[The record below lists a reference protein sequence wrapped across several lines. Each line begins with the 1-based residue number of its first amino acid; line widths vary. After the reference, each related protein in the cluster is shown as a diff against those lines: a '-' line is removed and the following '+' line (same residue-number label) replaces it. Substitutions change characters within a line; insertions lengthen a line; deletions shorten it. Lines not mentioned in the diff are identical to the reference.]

1 MNDKVIMTAEEED
14 KNAGVTRDING
25 NVISEA
31 TDNNKLYNL
40 ELIKREYHSVTSE
53 FTYQIPIDDILEEF
67 DNVETFKK
75 AANQKYNDFGYD
87 ENLEWKFIEF
97 INNYDYD
104 REDDWVSDRK
114 GGCDVDFEI
123 KE

>member
-1 MNDKVIMTAEEED
+1 MNEKVIMTAEEED

-75 AANQKYNDFGYD
+75 AANQKCTYGSVSPQMTLKLTVELYGAYQGYSRMS
-87 ENLEWKFIEF
+87 F
-97 INNYDYD
+97 
-104 REDDWVSDRK
+104 VQK
-114 GGCDVDFEI
+114 GGE
-123 KE
+123 